1 MATPGYKTNSPI
13 SSIPESLNLA
23 SVGDYVALQYYA
35 IFNIGT
41 PGQSL
46 SLVLDT
52 GSSWVWVPGPKCA
65 CHVSTPFNS
74 SASSTYN
81 STLTRLDL
89 YYGVGEVHG
98 YLGSDFI
105 EIDGKKASQSF
116 VLVDQDYN
124 LDGLQADG
132 LMGLAFSGLSGGH
145 PTFVE
150 SLKSQ
155 GQISNATF
163 SIYLS
168 NPIDPYL
175 ESSFIIGGSDA
186 EQYGIG
192 EMERIDVST
201 NMGYWLVVVGTIR
214 IDGVAHGSQHIGILD
229 TGTSMLF
236 GPSAQVN
243 AIKDAIIKSV
253 GTCTDDS
260 YLFCTCEGGDLSSF
274 PVIEF
279 VVGEQSFAIQ
289 PENYVM
295 DFDGICLVLVESSN
309 DVYWVIGQ
317 PFFRQFYTVHDM
329 ENEAVFVWNAKTNS
343 NSLSSGVSSERT
355 GVSAS
360 ATGVIAIGA
369 IALAGYL
376 YRRSR
381 TSELTSPLLHT

>member
-124 LDGLQADG
+124 LDGLEADG
-132 LMGLAFSGLSGGH
+132 LMGLAFSGLSGGY

-168 NPIDPYL
+168 NSNDPYL
-175 ESSFIIGGSDA
+175 ESSLIIGGSDE

-192 EMERIDVST
+192 EKQRIDVNT
-201 NMGYWLVVVGTIR
+201 GMGFWLLVVEVLR
-214 IDGVAHGSQHIGILD
+214 IDGVAHGSQNIGILD
-229 TGTSMLF
+229 TGTSMIY
-236 GPSAQVN
+236 GPTAQVN
-243 AIKDAIIKSV
+243 AIKNAISKAV
-253 GTCTDDS
+253 GTCTDDY
-260 YLFCTCEGGDLSSF
+260 YLFCPCEGGDLSSF

-279 VVGEQSFAIQ
+279 VIGKQSFAIE
-289 PENYVM
+289 PENYLM
-295 DFDGICLVLVESSN
+295 NWEGECLVLMESSY
-309 DVYWVIGQ
+309 DVYWIIGQ

-343 NSLSSGVSSERT
+343 NSSSSGGSSEGT

-376 YRRSR
+376 YRRGRS
-381 TSELTSPLLHT
+381 SELASPLLHT